1 MRKIFIII
9 TAISLTL
16 LCVSPA
22 MSDTGQAGQAGA
34 FFKFGLGARSLGMG
48 GAFAGIAEG
57 VDAIYY
63 NPGGLGFYRIKEFGF
78 TYHSLTLDRHLNS
91 ASFVFPARNEAVIA
105 LSWISSFVGDV
116 TMRDSD
122 RNPFGDFSNSN
133 NSFGLSFSKL
143 LGDAGSVGANLRY
156 LQSTLDLINSYTVGV
171 DLGGLYK
178 PSANYAIGLAI
189 SDLGSNLAWNS
200 NNYWSGNRGGDY
212 SDKFPVRVRGGVA
225 GKFLNDQL
233 MAAVDV
239 VKIEKLDFKIYSGVE
254 YWFFKKLRV
263 EIEDEEAEDEL
274 REVQIDKR
282 VLGLRGGYSDGS
294 LTFGVSLYYPYG
306 KLNGGFD
313 YAYLTGKR
321 DEGSNHIFTIKVL
334 F

>member
-1 MRKIFIII
+1 
-9 TAISLTL
+9 
-16 LCVSPA
+16 
-22 MSDTGQAGQAGA
+22 MSDTGKAGQAGA

-48 GAFAGIAEG
+48 GAFAGVAEG

-63 NPGGLGFYRIKEFGF
+63 NPGGLGFSSIKEFGF

-91 ASFVFPARNEAVIA
+91 AYFVFPARNEAVIA
-105 LSWISSFVGDV
+105 LSWINSFVSDV
-116 TMRDSD
+116 PMRDSD

-143 LGDAGSVGANLRY
+143 LGETGSLGANLRY
-156 LQSTLDLINSYTVGV
+156 LQSTLDLINSYAVGV

-189 SDLGSNLAWNS
+189 SDLGSNLTWS
-200 NNYWSGNRGGDY
+200 STNYWSGNRGGDY
-212 SDKFPVRVRGGVA
+212 SDKFPIRVRGGA
-225 GKFLNDQL
+225 AAKFLDDQFI
-233 MAAVDV
+233 AALDL
-239 VKIEKLDFKIYSGVE
+239 VKIEKLDFKIYSGAE
-254 YWFFKKLRV
+254 YWFFKKITR

-274 REVQIDKR
+274 KEVQINKR
-282 VLGLRGGYSDGS
+282 LLGLRGGYSDGS
-294 LTFGVSLYYPYG
+294 LAFGMSLYYPYG

-321 DEGSNHIFTIKVL
+321 DEGSNHVFTIRVL